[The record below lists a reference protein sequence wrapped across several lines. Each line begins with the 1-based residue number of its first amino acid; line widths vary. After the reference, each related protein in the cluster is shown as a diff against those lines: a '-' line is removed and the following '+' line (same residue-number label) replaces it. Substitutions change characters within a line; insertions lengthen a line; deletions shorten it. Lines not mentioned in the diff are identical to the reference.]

1 MRDHEGTRAGG
12 GPPWDGDLR
21 EAAMAW
27 QKGRKGSS
35 SEEMTSATRTKGAL
49 VLLPFSLSP
58 VLLQKIFFNR
68 DGVLQTNSYF
78 HGVF

>member
-1 MRDHEGTRAGG
+1 MRLRPVARRGPVVKDHEGTRAGG

-27 QKGRKGSS
+27 RKGRKGSS

-49 VLLPFSLSP
+49 VLLPFSLSCS
-58 VLLQKIFFNR
+58 VTKDIF
-68 DGVLQTNSYF
+68 
-78 HGVF
+78 